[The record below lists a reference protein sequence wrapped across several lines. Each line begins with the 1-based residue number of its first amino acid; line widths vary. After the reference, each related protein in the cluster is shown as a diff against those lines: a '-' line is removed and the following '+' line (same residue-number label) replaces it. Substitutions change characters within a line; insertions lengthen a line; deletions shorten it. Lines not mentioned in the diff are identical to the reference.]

1 MRAARDWP
9 DQATPLW
16 PVQAKRAL
24 MQRDNVALL
33 SEHEMVDRHR
43 VPTVEL
49 SSARRTPD
57 CDLLPTKL
65 DGWESLDSRF
75 TRNV

>member
-1 MRAARDWP
+1 
-9 DQATPLW
+9 
-16 PVQAKRAL
+16 
-24 MQRDNVALL
+24 
-33 SEHEMVDRHR
+33 MVDRHR